1 MNKVQAVFSV
11 IVMSFILISKV
22 EAVVIVG
29 EKGMQD
35 AGDGISV
42 IHVPSPRNYYEETIN
57 LSAKLVPATC
67 NVSVDNPDL
76 DFGTLES
83 GDADK
88 TMEFAVNVECDTVFP
103 PDSLS
108 VSMFSPDVSSLI
120 SGAPSCLVT
129 VLWGEVCSGDDV
141 IVPVLQGESKIGK
154 RWQKSFFYEV
164 KPVSIPLF
172 NEPDGV
178 MSREGTLFNRCHI
191 RALVDLSGRN
201 ESKCYFHWNQ
211 GKGDKY
217 SSETSRKLVFSVVR
231 IMNKELP
238 LIPGEYRNSFG
249 IKIQY
254 D

>member
-11 IVMSFILISKV
+11 IVMIFILISKV
-22 EAVVIVG
+22 EAGETYVVN
-29 EKGMQD
+29 ELT
-35 AGDGISV
+35 DGSV
-42 IHVPSPRNYYEETIN
+42 MHVPSPRNYYEETIN

-76 DFGTLES
+76 DFGTLEA

-88 TMEFAVNVECDTVFP
+88 TMEFAVNVKCDTVFP

-108 VSMFSPDVSSLI
+108 ILMVSPDVGRVI
-120 SGAPSCLVT
+120 SEGSGCVVT
-129 VLWGEVCSGDDV
+129 QLWGEFCPYENV
-141 IVPVLQGESKIGK
+141 ISPVLQGESEPGK

-164 KPVSIPLF
+164 TPITIPLF

-178 MSREGTLFNRCHI
+178 VPGAETPVNICRISY
-191 RALVDLSGRN
+191 AVDLSGRH

-211 GKGDKY
+211 GEGDNY
-217 SSETSRKLVFSVVR
+217 SSETSRKLVFSVTR
-231 IMNKELP
+231 KTDKQYT
-238 LIPGEYRNSFG
+238 LIPGEYRNSFSM
-249 IKIQY
+249 KIQY

>member
-22 EAVVIVG
+22 EAGETYVVD
-29 EKGMQD
+29 ELT
-35 AGDGISV
+35 DGSV
-42 IHVPSPRNYYEETIN
+42 THVPSPRNYYEETIN

-76 DFGTLES
+76 DFGTLEA

-108 VSMFSPDVSSLI
+108 VLMFSPDVSSLI
-120 SGAPSCLVT
+120 SVAPSCLVT

-141 IVPVLQGESKIGK
+141 ILPVLSGESRLEK
-154 RWQKSFFYEV
+154 RWQESFFYVV

-172 NEPDGV
+172 NDPDGV
-178 MSREGTLFNRCHI
+178 MSKEGTLFNRCRI
-191 RALVDLSGRN
+191 RGLVDLSGRI

-217 SSETSRKLVFSVVR
+217 SSETSRKLVFSVTR
-231 IMNKELP
+231 TTNEKLP